1 MTGLRRN
8 TGKLTLAACVAV
20 VTWAWLA
27 RPPVS
32 WTLGA
37 LVAVGTVASAVV
49 SLRLTLRRLA
59 ATVPVLLVVSF
70 VVFALQASLP
80 GDPAVVI
87 LGIGATPEA
96 VAELRAELGLDLPLF
111 ERYLAWLGD
120 AVVGDLGHSVLLRED
135 VADGMSRTITPTLQ
149 LLSYSVVLALA
160 IAVPLGMYAAY
171 RANSAVDRA
180 ASYAMLG
187 ALAMPNFV
195 VAVLL
200 VLLLAVGGITVFG
213 VTVGGHWLPAARYVP
228 IGESWWLHAKHMA
241 LPSLSLAVG
250 LAAIVMRL
258 LRAEAIGTLRLPF
271 IDLARSK
278 GLSVNRVLWGHA
290 FRPSTFTPLTVL
302 GLAMGALIGGSL
314 VIEFLF
320 AIPGVGSYIFAGAS
334 TRDFL
339 AVQGGALVVS
349 TLFIVILTMLDF
361 AYVAIDPRLRS
372 SEVAGRT

>member
-1 MTGLRRN
+1 MTI
-8 TGKLTLAACVAV
+8 A
-20 VTWAWLA
+20 WAWLA

-32 WTLGA
+32 WTLGV
-37 LVAVGTVASAVV
+37 LIVIGTAAAAVV
-49 SLRLTLRRLA
+49 SPRLTLLRLV

-96 VAELRAELGLDLPLF
+96 VAELRAELGLDLPIF
-111 ERYLAWLGD
+111 ERYLTWLGD

-135 VADGMSRTITPTLQ
+135 IADGMSRTITPTLQ
-149 LLSYSVVLALA
+149 LLTYSVLLALV

-171 RANSAVDRA
+171 RANSRFDRG
-180 ASYAMLG
+180 ASFAMLSF
-187 ALAMPNFV
+187 LAMPNFV
-195 VAVLL
+195 VAVLG
-200 VLLLAVGGITVFG
+200 VLLVSVGGITLFG
-213 VTVGGHWLPAARYVP
+213 VTIGGHWLPAARYVA

-241 LPSLSLAVG
+241 LPSISLAVG

-278 GLSVNRVLWGHA
+278 GLSVNRVLWRHA

-302 GLAMGALIGGSL
+302 GLAMGSLIGGSL

-320 AIPGVGSYIFAGAS
+320 AIPGLGSYIFAGVAS
-334 TRDFL
+334 RDFL
-339 AVQGGALVVS
+339 AVQGGSLVISV
-349 TLFIVILTMLDF
+349 LFIVILTMLDF

-372 SEVAGRT
+372 VDAKARR